1 MWTKLKVADVKC
13 VDDSSQTRGVHIACG
28 EQGRSSVTLI
38 FDNAIPHKQT
48 DELMHLLE
56 KMKLTD
62 VIVETP

>member
-28 EQGRSSVTLI
+28 EQGRSFVTLI
-38 FDNAIPHKQT
+38 FDKAISHKQT

-56 KMKLTD
+56 KMKLAE